1 MEERNRI
8 RDLIEEKFPK
18 GAPGRRSFNYVP
30 TTKKNFW
37 RKEAL
42 DLREVFK
49 VMIPVHIVLFFVD
62 IYVYHLEIAIMIV
75 DFLMVWLNFINY
87 MTLNKVTCIIECVIY
102 LLTWLVAFTHLKR
115 VLMEQEEWLPVFFY
129 IIQFWI
135 IYPSAFF
142 YAL

>member
-1 MEERNRI
+1 
-8 RDLIEEKFPK
+8 
-18 GAPGRRSFNYVP
+18 
-30 TTKKNFW
+30 
-37 RKEAL
+37 
-42 DLREVFK
+42 
-49 VMIPVHIVLFFVD
+49 MIPVHIVLFLVD

-87 MTLNKVTCIIECVIY
+87 MTLNKITCIIECTVY

-142 YAL
+142 YALKRLFYHWMQQDELRRFKKKGNIIKKIEEAGMNRATYDI